1 MDSDF
6 SISLFFKIGSEN
18 MKKMNFRSVL
28 ALSLTPLLGLACGQ
42 TPQTNLMPNSGYLA
56 LAGTW
61 RVTGATCSNGSSY
74 LGMFNN
80 GGASFNF
87 NSNNASLVLSDG
99 YGRREVYNFTVSP
112 STTINPG
119 VQVNPNGTTPY
130 GTTPYGTTP
139 YGTATPYAGY
149 GYPSSFGI
157 ILQSIGSPLCS
168 NTGGAATTC
177 SLSPAPAIWSM
188 GVNLTSITP
197 TVPGTNY
204 MPVGGS
210 AVLTGTNDPLCGSSA
225 NSQITI
231 MKTN

>member
-1 MDSDF
+1 
-6 SISLFFKIGSEN
+6 
-18 MKKMNFRSVL
+18 MKKLNFRSVL

-42 TPQTNLMPNSGYLA
+42 TPQTNLMTNSGYLA
-56 LAGTW
+56 LTGTW

-80 GGASFNF
+80 GAATFNF
-87 NSNNASLVLSDG
+87 NSNNASLVLLDG

-130 GTTPYGTTP
+130 GTIP

-168 NTGGAATTC
+168 NSGGAATAC

-197 TVPGTNY
+197 TVPGTNS
-204 MPVGGS
+204 MPIGGS
-210 AVLTGTNDPLCGSSA
+210 AVLTGTNDLLCGSGA

-231 MKTN
+231 MKAN